1 MEESMSKQSSFE
13 PSNNNVVM
21 FPGPRVRSIL
31 PIDEQEA
38 REVTQRAYVDEV
50 TEAYATQLANKL
62 GQQGFDVFTKEF
74 DKHFGFTME
83 AFRATLLKSMG
94 LSHPFHE
101 MVEAAVEAILHQ
113 DDDEED
119 PA

>member
-1 MEESMSKQSSFE
+1 MEESMSKQSSFG
-13 PSNNNVVM
+13 PSNSNVVM
-21 FPGPRVRSIL
+21 FPGARVRL
-31 PIDEQEA
+31 LAPIEEQET
-38 REVTQRAYVDEV
+38 REAAQRAYVDEV
-50 TEAYATQLANKL
+50 TESYATQLANKL
-62 GQQGFDVFTKEF
+62 GQQGFDVFTKDF

-83 AFRATLLKSMG
+83 AFRATLLKSME

-101 MVEAAVEAILHQ
+101 MVEAAVEAIIHQ

>member
-1 MEESMSKQSSFE
+1 MSKRSSFE

-21 FPGPRVRSIL
+21 FPGPRVRTIL
-31 PIDEQEA
+31 PIEDTTA
-38 REVTQRAYVDEV
+38 REAAQRAYVDEV
-50 TEAYATQLANKL
+50 TESYATHLANKL

-83 AFRATLLKSMG
+83 AFRSTLLKSMG

-101 MVEAAVEAILHQ
+101 MVEAAVEVITKHN
-113 DDDEED
+113 DEIDDEFD

>member
-21 FPGPRVRSIL
+21 FPGPRVRTII
-31 PIDEQEA
+31 PIEESAA
-38 REVTQRAYVDEV
+38 REAAQRAYVDEV
-50 TEAYATQLANKL
+50 TESYATHLANKL

>member
-1 MEESMSKQSSFE
+1 
-13 PSNNNVVM
+13 M

-31 PIDEQEA
+31 PIEDTTLREA
-38 REVTQRAYVDEV
+38 AQRAYVDEV
-50 TEAYATQLANKL
+50 TESYATHLANKL

-83 AFRATLLKSMG
+83 AFRSTLLKSMG

-101 MVEAAVEAILHQ
+101 MVEAAVDVITKHNDEI
-113 DDDEED
+113 DDDEDE